1 MLDLPGDMALLCY
14 PPLQCSVPE
23 QPWHPPAAAWPLCAT
38 VLSCLPALLGP
49 RPAGPIDGQA
59 QGTLGGR
66 QKRGRGREGEGKK
79 REKEGRGK
87 ERWEG
92 KMKNTLSLVVGLHA
106 CCCACCAQ
114 LHWSVVYIP
123 RPCLLLVKYLI
134 KWLAVNRWS
143 LLVMFC
149 VWQASLFSLLL
160 KRNCEGR

>member
-79 REKEGRGK
+79 REKGGRGK
-87 ERWEG
+87 EKREGREMEG
-92 KMKNTLSLVVGLHA
+92 KMGGKDEKYSLIS
-106 CCCACCAQ
+106 C
-114 LHWSVVYIP
+114 
-123 RPCLLLVKYLI
+123 RTTCLLLCMLRSVALECC
-134 KWLAVNRWS
+134 LHS
-143 LLVMFC
+143 T
-149 VWQASLFSLLL
+149 SLFVI
-160 KRNCEGR
+160 GQVFD